1 MSKSELACK
10 LQGSAI
16 GFVEVT
22 RDLGFWKT
30 ASLSDK
36 GKVKDSNDACFKVC
50 VPFIPPSRNLFIGWH
65 LYIPFM
71 IPKNIC

>member
-16 GFVEVT
+16 GFIEVT

-36 GKVKDSNDACFKVC
+36 GNGYRFKNACFMVC
-50 VPFIPPSRNLFIGWH
+50 YNYFPLEVIYLSIKIDIFFL
-65 LYIPFM
+65 
-71 IPKNIC
+71 

>member
-10 LQGSAI
+10 LQGSAV
-16 GFVEVT
+16 GFIEVT

-36 GKVKDSNDACFKVC
+36 GN
-50 VPFIPPSRNLFIGWH
+50 G
-65 LYIPFM
+65 
-71 IPKNIC
+71 

>member
-22 RDLGFWKT
+22 WDLRFWKT
-30 ASLSDK
+30 ASLSGK
-36 GKVKDSNDACFKVC
+36 GN
-50 VPFIPPSRNLFIGWH
+50 G
-65 LYIPFM
+65 
-71 IPKNIC
+71 

>member
-10 LQGSAI
+10 LQGSAV

-30 ASLSDK
+30 TSLFGK
-36 GKVKDSNDACFKVC
+36 GN
-50 VPFIPPSRNLFIGWH
+50 G
-65 LYIPFM
+65 
-71 IPKNIC
+71 

>member
-1 MSKSELACK
+1 MSKSELACR

-30 ASLSDK
+30 ASLS
-36 GKVKDSNDACFKVC
+36 GKAMVKDSKMHALWC
-50 VPFIPPSRNLFIGWH
+50 L
-65 LYIPFM
+65 
-71 IPKNIC
+71 

>member
-22 RDLGFWKT
+22 RDLRF
-30 ASLSDK
+30 
-36 GKVKDSNDACFKVC
+36 GKW
-50 VPFIPPSRNLFIGWH
+50 FI
-65 LYIPFM
+65 
-71 IPKNIC
+71 

>member
-22 RDLGFWKT
+22 WDLGFWKT
-30 ASLSDK
+30 TSLSGK
-36 GKVKDSNDACFKVC
+36 GN
-50 VPFIPPSRNLFIGWH
+50 G
-65 LYIPFM
+65 
-71 IPKNIC
+71 